1 VSSPVFA
8 LFLVV
13 FGLATGEFVVAGILP
28 DVAAGLGVSIP
39 AVGLLTTAYALGM
52 IVGGPVLTVLTARV
66 PRRLLVV
73 GLVAVSV
80 LGNLG
85 SAAAPNHAVLLA
97 TRFVAGLVVAT
108 FFAVAVATA
117 AAVAAPGAQAS
128 SVARVTL
135 GLNLGLVVGT
145 PIGTVIGQQLGWRA
159 TFVAVAAVTLAA
171 VPLVLR
177 HVPAAPGTSGSV
189 LAELRVLSDRD
200 VQLAIALSALGNV
213 GVATVFTYIA
223 PLLTEVSG
231 FAAGAVP
238 VLLLVYGVGAVAGN
252 VIGGRL
258 ADRALLAS
266 VAGLLAALAAV
277 LALFWLVGSM
287 PTAAAVLTFA
297 IGVLAFAVIPG
308 MQTRV
313 VATAAAA
320 PTLAVAVN
328 ASGYQL
334 AAAFAG
340 WLGGRVVAG
349 PGTAAIPLAGALLTV
364 AGLVLALH
372 LLRRDRR
379 ERSGQEQAPVG
390 RPGNEHGSGGGEQRA
405 PRAVATPAHHPH
417 GERYRRAGGDERE

>member
-1 VSSPVFA
+1 M
-8 LFLVV
+8 
-13 FGLATGEFVVAGILP
+13 
-28 DVAAGLGVSIP
+28 SIP

-52 IVGGPVLTVLTARV
+52 IVGGPVITVVTARV
-66 PRRLLVV
+66 PRRPLVMALVV
-73 GLVAVSV
+73 VSV

-97 TRFVAGLVVAT
+97 TRFVSGLVVAT
-108 FFAVAVATA
+108 FFAVAVAVATA

-177 HVPAAPGTSGSV
+177 HVPAAPGTNGSV

-238 VLLLVYGVGAVAGN
+238 VLLLVYG
-252 VIGGRL
+252 
-258 ADRALLAS
+258 
-266 VAGLLAALAAV
+266 
-277 LALFWLVGSM
+277 
-287 PTAAAVLTFA
+287 
-297 IGVLAFAVIPG
+297 
-308 MQTRV
+308 
-313 VATAAAA
+313 
-320 PTLAVAVN
+320 
-328 ASGYQL
+328 
-334 AAAFAG
+334 
-340 WLGGRVVAG
+340 
-349 PGTAAIPLAGALLTV
+349 AGAS
-364 AGLVLALH
+364 
-372 LLRRDRR
+372 
-379 ERSGQEQAPVG
+379 SG
-390 RPGNEHGSGGGEQRA
+390 
-405 PRAVATPAHHPH
+405 T
-417 GERYRRAGGDERE
+417 

>member
-1 VSSPVFA
+1 VSPTILA

-13 FGLATGEFVVAGILP
+13 FGFTTGEFVVAGILP
-28 DVAAGLGVSIP
+28 DVAADLGVSIP
-39 AVGLLTTAYALGM
+39 AVGLLTTAYAIGM
-52 IVGGPVLTVLTARV
+52 IVGGPVLTVLTART
-66 PRRLLVV
+66 PRRPLVL

-85 SAAAPNHAVLLA
+85 SAAAPNHAVLLVA
-97 TRFVAGLVVAT
+97 RFAAGLVVAT
-108 FFAVAVATA
+108 FFAVAIATA
-117 AAVAAPGAQAS
+117 V
-128 SVARVTL
+128 SVAREGRQASAVAQVTL
-135 GLNLGLVVGT
+135 GLNLGLVLGT
-145 PIGTVIGQQLGWRA
+145 PLGTVIGQQLGWRA
-159 TFVAVAAVTLAA
+159 TFVAVAAITLGA

-189 LAELRVLSDRD
+189 LAELRVLADRD

-213 GVATVFTYIA
+213 GVVTVFTYIA

-231 FAAGAVP
+231 FAAGALP
-238 VLLLVYGVGAVAGN
+238 VLLLVYGAGAVAGN

-258 ADRALLAS
+258 ADRALLPS

-277 LALFWLVGSM
+277 LALFWLVGGV
-287 PTAAAVLTFA
+287 PAAAAVLTFA
-297 IGVLAFAVIPG
+297 IGVLAFAMIPG

-313 VATAAAA
+313 VATATAA

-364 AGLVLALH
+364 AGLALALH

-379 ERSGQEQAPVG
+379 ERSRQEQAPVD
-390 RPGNEHGSGGGEQRA
+390 RPGDEHGAGGDEQRA
-405 PRAVATPAHHPH
+405 PRAVAAPAHGPH
-417 GERYRRAGGDERE
+417 GERHRRAGGDEGE

>member
-1 VSSPVFA
+1 MWVLVLLALLNDDSPIRIPGPLTCANPVGRILGKVDSVVSLPLFA

-13 FGLATGEFVVAGILP
+13 FGFTTGEFVVAGILP
-28 DVAAGLGVSIP
+28 DVAADLGVSIP

-52 IVGGPVLTVLTARV
+52 IVGGPLLTVLTART
-66 PRRLLVV
+66 PRRPLVL

-85 SAAAPNHAVLLA
+85 SAVAPNHLVLLVA
-97 TRFVAGLVVAT
+97 RFASGLVVAT
-108 FFAVAVATA
+108 FFAVAIATA
-117 AAVAAPGAQAS
+117 AALAPAGRQAS
-128 SVARVTL
+128 AVAQVTL
-135 GLNLGLVVGT
+135 GLNLGLVLGT
-145 PIGTVIGQQLGWRA
+145 PLGTVVGQQLGWRA

-177 HVPAAPGTSGSV
+177 YVPAAPGTSGSV
-189 LAELRVLSDRD
+189 LAELRVLADRD
-200 VQLAIALSALGNV
+200 VQLAIALSAVGNV
-213 GVATVFTYIA
+213 GVVTVFTYIA
-223 PLLTEVSG
+223 PLLTEVGG
-231 FAAGAVP
+231 FPAGAVP
-238 VLLLVYGVGAVAGN
+238 ALLLVYGAGAVVGN

-258 ADRALLAS
+258 ADRALLPS
-266 VAGLLAALAAV
+266 IAGLLAALAAV
-277 LALFWLVGSM
+277 LVVFWLAAGV
-287 PTAAAVLTFA
+287 PAAAAVLTFV
-297 IGVLAFAVIPG
+297 IGVLAFAMIPG

-340 WLGGRVVAG
+340 WLGGQVIEG
-349 PGTAAIPLAGALLTV
+349 QGTAAIPLVGGLLTV

-379 ERSGQEQAPVG
+379 AVG
-390 RPGNEHGSGGGEQRA
+390 SRA
-405 PRAVATPAHHPH
+405 
-417 GERYRRAGGDERE
+417 